1 MQLHKKSTRRGAA
14 LLEAIVAMTILTSA
28 ALSLVALTA
37 QGSRTVLH
45 AREAEAELRRASAF
59 MDVVTLWTRADLDR
73 RLGTRE
79 QGPWRL
85 RIDRPTQT
93 LYELTLL
100 DSTVTRELLTTSV
113 YRPEGAQ

>member
-1 MQLHKKSTRRGAA
+1 MRSNQRRRRGAA
-14 LLEAIVAMTILTSA
+14 LLEAIIALTILTSA
-28 ALSLVALTA
+28 ALSLVAMSA
-37 QGSRTVLH
+37 QGSRTIAQV
-45 AREAEAELRRASAF
+45 RETEAELRRASAF

-85 RIDRPTQT
+85 RIDRPTPT

-100 DSTVTRELLTTSV
+100 DSTATRELLRTSV
-113 YRPEGAQ
+113 YRAEAAQ